1 MHFPP
6 KQWRSIFL
14 GFKITADD
22 DCSHEIKRHVLLG
35 RKTVTNVLRVLANLL
50 RLCLTLCNPMD
61 CNPTDSS
68 ARGISQARIL
78 GWVAMPS
85 SRGSFWP
92 RDQTPILYVSIPYKC
107 YVNSCLCAANSN
119 FVFWNFSPQIFLI
132 HVVWIADTGYEGL
145 TVVEFLWVWWG
156 PGGGDLSLNIK

>member
-78 GWVAMPS
+78 GWVAFFF
-85 SRGSFWP
+85 SRGSSRP
-92 RDQTPILYVSIPYKC
+92 RNRTQVSCIAGRFFTDWAMRDASHRK
-107 YVNSCLCAANSN
+107 
-119 FVFWNFSPQIFLI
+119 LI
-132 HVVWIADTGYEGL
+132 HSFCTDRRIYCDHIKLAVPSYIQGEAQAVFFFWFWIE
-145 TVVEFLWVWWG
+145 
-156 PGGGDLSLNIK
+156 K